1 MPHCR
6 KWACRR
12 NGIATR
18 PGQAREAEGRKEG
31 EREGGEADDKTGK
44 YRCAHRIVG
53 LMPRPRARARHT
65 GRLRLA
71 LLDLGGPREAEEKLK
86 NIEKTSAFDY

>member
-1 MPHCR
+1 MASPED
-6 KWACRR
+6 
-12 NGIATR
+12 
-18 PGQAREAEGRKEG
+18 QAREAEGRKE
-31 EREGGEADDKTGK
+31 ERERRREDDKTGK

-53 LMPRPRARARHT
+53 LMSRALARPRPA

-86 NIEKTSAFDY
+86 NIEKTSACDY